1 MRIVKVDSHF
11 ELYDGRKFICS
22 ADTEEE
28 AMKDRDEYLERRERK
43 NVYVIHFS
51 IAKGRWIT
59 TENGEK
65 IQVPVEESR
74 HLNKTVEAHSE
85 REAINSIKQDG
96 YIVTN
101 IHFV

>member
-43 NVYVIHFS
+43 NSFYF
-51 IAKGRWIT
+51 AGNDWKGIGWHC
-59 TENGEK
+59 
-65 IQVPVEESR
+65 SF
-74 HLNKTVEAHSE
+74 
-85 REAINSIKQDG
+85 
-96 YIVTN
+96 
-101 IHFV
+101 FV